1 MRGNTVDQR
10 TARLPVPTTWPA
22 AAAGAPGPWAVGSGW
37 AVGTFG
43 ELLQGVLPDDRHFLV
58 TLPITTGSKAT
69 FHYRDGATGIT
80 VDAARKRKSARV
92 AALALEALGHPGG
105 GELVLDSEL
114 PEGKGLASS
123 SADLVAS
130 VRAVA
135 DAFGTA
141 FPTATVESLLREV
154 EPSDGVMH
162 DEIVAFLHREV
173 RLHSRLGHLP
183 RLVVVGYDEGGQVDT
198 VTYNRRPAPVDA
210 ETRAE
215 YAALLDRLTG
225 AVAEEDLRTVGGVAT
240 RSAELHARQRPR
252 AALAPL
258 LEACAEADGLGVVV
272 AHSGTVLGVLL
283 SGDDPELDRK
293 TSHVQARCARLGGP
307 STIYHYAPG
316 PSARRDATEGN
327 GDVL

>member
-1 MRGNTVDQR
+1 M
-10 TARLPVPTTWPA
+10 ARVPVPTTWPA
-22 AAAGAPGPWAVGSGW
+22 TATEEPGPWAVGSGW
-37 AVGTFG
+37 ALGTFG

-58 TLPITTGSKAT
+58 TLPITIGSTAT
-69 FHYRDGATGIT
+69 FRYADDAAGIT
-80 VDAARKRKSARV
+80 VEAVRKRKSARV
-92 AALALEALGHPGG
+92 VALALEALGRPGG
-105 GELVLDSEL
+105 GELLLASEL

-135 DAFGTA
+135 DAFGTS
-141 FPTATVESLLREV
+141 FPTNAVEAMLREV

-183 RLVVVGYDEGGQVDT
+183 RLVIVGYDEGGQVDT

-215 YAALLDRLTG
+215 YAALLDRLAG
-225 AVAEEDLRTVGGVAT
+225 AVADGDLRTVGAVAT
-240 RSAELHARQRPR
+240 RSAELHARTRPR

-258 LEACAEADGLGVVV
+258 VTACDEADGLGVVV
-272 AHSGTVLGVLL
+272 AHSGTVLGVLFAA
-283 SGDDPELDRK
+283 DDPELDRK
-293 TSHVQARCARLGGP
+293 TSHIQARCARLGGP

-316 PSARRDATEGN
+316 LAARRDAIEGN